1 MTVEAATP
9 VPQKLHTNTYR
20 TEDLKATSTI
30 GIIKSEMTTVVLQ
43 ASDFITVSVSATMN
57 LIFKF
62 SVTYWTCKALLES
75 MEVITE

>member
-9 VPQKLHTNTYR
+9 ASQKLHTNTYR

-30 GIIKSEMTTVVLQ
+30 GIVKSEMTTVVLQ
-43 ASDFITVSVSATMN
+43 LQIFITASVSATMN

-62 SVTYWTCKALLES
+62 SAHTGLVKHY
-75 MEVITE
+75 